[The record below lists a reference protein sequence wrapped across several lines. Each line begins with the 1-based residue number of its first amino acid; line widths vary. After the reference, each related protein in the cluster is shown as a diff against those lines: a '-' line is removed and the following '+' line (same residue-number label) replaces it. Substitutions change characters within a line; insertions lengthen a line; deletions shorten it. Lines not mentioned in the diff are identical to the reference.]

1 MHDVTLFVK
10 QAIDLVKLAKQ
21 VKEKVLFFKQ
31 AKVEVRLADQAKAE
45 VMLAHQE
52 KDEAKLVKQA
62 KKGNNSALAEL
73 LRQNY
78 SYLYHYSLKVTM
90 DKNRA
95 EDVAQDTVVKAI
107 EKIAAFQGSAKF
119 STWLITIASRLI
131 IDRARKEAREQKWL
145 KEEKLYHAIRY
156 DTLRAMQDWPD
167 VLQAACLL
175 PEHVRMPVLLK
186 YYYQYTQQEIASML
200 DIPEGTVKSRI
211 YYGIAQLRKE
221 LTVDEKTSKPR

>member
-1 MHDVTLFVK
+1 MQEDVK
-10 QAIDLVKLAKQ
+10 QAN
-21 VKEKVLFFKQ
+21 
-31 AKVEVRLADQAKAE
+31 
-45 VMLAHQE
+45 
-52 KDEAKLVKQA
+52 DEAKLVKQA
-62 KKGNNSALAEL
+62 KKGNNASLAEL

-78 SYLYHYSLKVTM
+78 SFLYHYALKITM

-95 EDVAQDTVVKAI
+95 EDIAQDTALKAI
-107 EKIAAFQGSAKF
+107 EKIAAFNGNARF
-119 STWLITIASRLI
+119 STWLITIASRLM

-145 KEEKLYHAIRY
+145 KEEKLYHTIRY

-186 YYYQYTQQEIASML
+186 YYYQYTQQEISTIL

-211 YYGIAQLRKE
+211 HYGISQLRKE
-221 LTVDEKTSKPR
+221 LTMDEKTSN